1 MADHDRAE
9 HLARQ
14 AAYLRALRQQS
25 GVEEL
30 IMLAHSSASTVRNR
44 GNGHGLA
51 LRHGDR
57 VRREWG
63 SDSCADRRGPVPLA
77 ARQAAPGALS
87 LSYEVPAVRY
97 KRSVHPFWVT
107 ITGAAI
113 VLLAAHHFVLGGD
126 AVRLLP
132 LWAAGFA
139 MRAVPL
145 AISWFAEPFTVTRRQ
160 ARALN
165 ELRVTVAVPVYNE
178 DPALLDRCLWALVN
192 QSRQPDVIHVVEDG
206 PSGDYAVLRE
216 HWLQQ
221 RRGRARV
228 AWTQL
233 PKNQG
238 KKAAQVAVF
247 TSHPDAD
254 IFVTVD
260 SDTSLEHDA
269 LREGLKPFADQ
280 GITSVAGVEEN
291 FNKGVN
297 WLTRSVAVRNTYYQ
311 LTVWG
316 AQSVL
321 GDLLV
326 NRGTFALYRAWIIR
340 ECVPA
345 YVGEKFLG
353 RRIKLGDDAALTLF
367 CQWYGR
373 TVQQISAFSLPMQPE
388 NLSHHFRQWTRW
400 ARGAVIRNC
409 WRLRYLPVR
418 SYGFWWTVMVWYMI
432 FMSMVVP
439 VVLAVT
445 WPQSAHVLEF
455 AGVAVI
461 CWTYMVSTRVLA
473 VRREGESAW
482 FRLCSLL
489 LYPVGI
495 LWATVILRPVRL
507 YGVATF
513 LKQRWTTRQN
523 GIEDMA
529 GSPLAP
535 RDRTTAR
542 AGVGDTSAPAWLGR
556 STPVRTRATKTL
568 SELVPVPRVGFPDGG
583 ADGLPAAAG
592 GRAAQATE
600 PAQCPRAVAA
610 LNQGAARATARSPAP

>member
-1 MADHDRAE
+1 M
-9 HLARQ
+9 
-14 AAYLRALRQQS
+14 
-25 GVEEL
+25 
-30 IMLAHSSASTVRNR
+30 
-44 GNGHGLA
+44 
-51 LRHGDR
+51 
-57 VRREWG
+57 
-63 SDSCADRRGPVPLA
+63 A
-77 ARQAAPGALS
+77 ARQAAAGALS
-87 LSYEVPAVRY
+87 LSYEVPAVHYR
-97 KRSVHPFWVT
+97 RSLHSLWVA
-107 ITGAAI
+107 IAGAAI
-113 VLLAAHHFVLGGD
+113 ILLAAHHFLLGGA
-126 AVRLLP
+126 AVALVP

-145 AISWFAEPFTVTRRQ
+145 VISWFDKPFTATRRQ
-160 ARALN
+160 ARALD
-165 ELRVTVAVPVYNE
+165 ELRVAVAVPAYNE

-206 PSGDYAVLRE
+206 PSADYAALRE
-216 HWLQQ
+216 YWLEQ
-221 RRGRARV
+221 RHGRARV
-228 AWTQL
+228 VWTQL
-233 PKNQG
+233 PENQG
-238 KKAAQVAVF
+238 KKAAQAVVF

-269 LREGLKPFADQ
+269 IREGLKPFADAR
-280 GITSVAGVEEN
+280 ITSVAGVEEN

-373 TVQQISAFSLPMQPE
+373 TVQQISAFSLPMHPE

-409 WRLRYLPVR
+409 WRLRYLPMR

-432 FMSMVVP
+432 FLSAVLP
-439 VVLAVT
+439 VVLAVN

-461 CWTYMVSTRVLA
+461 CWTYMVGTRVLA
-473 VRREGESAW
+473 VRREGESVW
-482 FRLCSLL
+482 FRLGSLL
-489 LYPVGI
+489 LYPAGI
-495 LWATVILRPVRL
+495 LWASIVLRPIRL

-513 LKQRWTTRQN
+513 LKQRWTTRQD
-523 GIEDMA
+523 GVEDMA
-529 GSPLAP
+529 VPSLTPDLTGPLP
-535 RDRTTAR
+535 RLDLEIPMPR
-542 AGVGDTSAPAWLGR
+542 LG
-556 STPVRTRATKTL
+556 L
-568 SELVPVPRVGFPDGG
+568 EG
-583 ADGLPAAAG
+583 AIP
-592 GRAAQATE
+592 
-600 PAQCPRAVAA
+600 
-610 LNQGAARATARSPAP
+610 